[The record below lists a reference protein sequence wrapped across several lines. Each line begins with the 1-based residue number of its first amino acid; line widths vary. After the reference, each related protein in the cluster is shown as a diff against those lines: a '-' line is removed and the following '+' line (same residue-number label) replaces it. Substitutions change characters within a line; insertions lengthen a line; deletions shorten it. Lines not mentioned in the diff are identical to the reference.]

1 MTGDGHAGTRAG
13 GDLLRPVR
21 GGVSA
26 ASAAAGAR
34 PPRRPWRGAEDEV
47 KHALAPGRQTDD
59 VDVVSVAAES
69 ERVPLPLTP

>member
-13 GDLLRPVR
+13 GDLLPPVR

-34 PPRRPWRGAEDEV
+34 PPRRPWRGAADEV

-59 VDVVSVAAES
+59 VVFVAAES
-69 ERVPLPLTP
+69 ERVPLLLAP